1 MPIAAMFI
9 TLASLSRW
17 EGYLLIPTVFISLIY
32 WNRKSIF
39 KKNGLDLR
47 IFSNKYFLL
56 SVIIVFIPLFFWS
69 LRSFNLCDCGMK
81 GFIPSYSYQQQL
93 SGSGGG
99 AGISYLTGIF
109 SLIHW
114 YFLIFIIIGILS
126 SFSKFK
132 KFFPIYLYLAF
143 SLFIHMAF
151 RGNPEQVVYIL
162 PLLYGFLGFLIV
174 DFGKRL
180 SNKKI
185 KMFHIIVLIFMSLFL
200 YVNISEGYS
209 ETREW
214 GTRNEVIESAMEW
227 VNENVDPS
235 EKILVGD
242 VLVYSYFTENELVS
256 MSSAS
261 YWMNSYSQQN
271 PHEDPLVPYVV
282 FLYSNGVNYAV
293 AYDSTMSWF
302 YGRTENFA
310 KNFGQRAYNF
320 EEGVLVLTP
329 IKEFKDNGESLILYE
344 IQVNGGS

>member
-1 MPIAAMFI
+1 
-9 TLASLSRW
+9 
-17 EGYLLIPTVFISLIY
+17 
-32 WNRKSIF
+32 
-39 KKNGLDLR
+39 
-47 IFSNKYFLL
+47 
-56 SVIIVFIPLFFWS
+56 
-69 LRSFNLCDCGMK
+69 
-81 GFIPSYSYQQQL
+81 
-93 SGSGGG
+93 
-99 AGISYLTGIF
+99 
-109 SLIHW
+109 
-114 YFLIFIIIGILS
+114 
-126 SFSKFK
+126 
-132 KFFPIYLYLAF
+132 
-143 SLFIHMAF
+143 MAF